1 MKSPK
6 NKRKQMKEGYRLTTS
21 KKLLKKNSYRRAQDP
36 YKLRS
41 CIIIKYQLYI
51 NTMNR
56 VQQYLIFEWEVL
68 KLIELFTIWV
78 GKCMTTLKN
87 RVFVTNS
94 IPYISATQCRR
105 PLIFQTM
112 HFVISNSLS
121 LKFQKLQ
128 LLVA

>member
-1 MKSPK
+1 
-6 NKRKQMKEGYRLTTS
+6 
-21 KKLLKKNSYRRAQDP
+21 
-36 YKLRS
+36 
-41 CIIIKYQLYI
+41 
-51 NTMNR
+51 MNR

-87 RVFVTNS
+87 WVFVTNS
-94 IPYISATQCRR
+94 ISYISATQCRR